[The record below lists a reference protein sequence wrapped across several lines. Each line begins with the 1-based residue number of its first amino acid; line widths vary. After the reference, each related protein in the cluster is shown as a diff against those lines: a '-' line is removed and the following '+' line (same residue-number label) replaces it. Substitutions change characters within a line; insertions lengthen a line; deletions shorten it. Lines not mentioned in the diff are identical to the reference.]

1 MSKDLVHPVTKMV
14 LPKALR
20 GIENGKLTKDMLVK
34 LDFGGVLYKDAAIAF
49 NALYQAAKAAGFE
62 LMNIGDFR
70 PYERQLEMFKDRYS
84 EKDLGR
90 KPQITRNWNGKTFY
104 LKPGKSPS
112 GTPGTSNHGLGLA
125 IDVGLKVKGKLANLS
140 SSPQAYRWMCEN
152 APSYG
157 FYLQG
162 APTRPDGKPNPE
174 YEAWH
179 WQYCLGD
186 KVPPA
191 LKGATPTPVAT
202 VAEQVPAKPRAAAR
216 AEKKQDRQA
225 KKAARLNKKA
235 QKLENKKKK

>member
-1 MSKDLVHPVTKMV
+1 MSKELIHPVTKMV
-14 LPKALR
+14 LPKDLQK
-20 GIENGKLTKDMLVK
+20 IENGKLTKEMLVK
-34 LDFGGVLYKDAAIAF
+34 LDFGGVLYKDAAVAF
-49 NALYQAAKAAGFE
+49 NALYKAAKAAGYE

-90 KPQITRNWNGKTFY
+90 NPQITRTWNGKTFY

-112 GTPGTSNHGLGLA
+112 GVPGTSNHGLGLA
-125 IDVGLKVKGKLANLS
+125 IDVGLRVNGKLATLS
-140 SSPQAYRWMCEN
+140 SSPRAYRWMCEN

-179 WQYCLGD
+179 WQYCVGD

-191 LKGATPTPVAT
+191 LKGSSISNIPT
-202 VAEQVPAKPRAAAR
+202 VADQTPDSARAAAKEER
-216 AEKKQDRQA
+216 IAQRQA
-225 KKAARLNKKA
+225 NRAAKLNIKT
-235 QKLENKKKK
+235 QKIENKKK